1 MKNLL
6 GILVLGFLIVSS
18 ASWGET
24 KDRYEIEGMS
34 VEDNLLDYFSL
45 ETIEKGRP
53 YKYESNKFV
62 GVDIYLESSEIYEI
76 VQIHYKKQTST
87 QYIIGSISGG
97 IFFENI
103 KDCYRKM
110 EEIVTDISQSF
121 NDLKKK
127 DKGTWKH
134 PADRTGNSTVK
145 SIEFY
150 AQSNEIIIQCTDWSK
165 KMETTENIGDNLRV
179 EIATKEF
186 SDFLINEAY

>member
-1 MKNLL
+1 MKKLL
-6 GILVLGFLIVSS
+6 GVLVLVFLIVSP

-24 KDRYEIEGMS
+24 EDRYEIEGMS

-45 ETIEKGRP
+45 EAIENGRP

-110 EEIVTDISQSF
+110 EEIITDISQSY
-121 NDLKKK
+121 NDLRKK

-134 PADRTGNSTVK
+134 PADTTGNSTIK
-145 SIEFY
+145 SVEFY
-150 AQSNEIIIQCTDWSK
+150 GQSSEIIIQCTDWSK
-165 KMETTENIGDNLRV
+165 KMETTENIGDNLKV
-179 EIATKEF
+179 EISTKEF
-186 SDFLINEAY
+186 SDFLRYEAY

>member
-1 MKNLL
+1 MKKFL
-6 GILVLGFLIVSS
+6 GIFVPVFLIVSS

-24 KDRYEIEGMS
+24 EDRYEIEWMS

-45 ETIEKGRP
+45 EAIENGRP

-62 GVDIYLESSEIYEI
+62 GVDIYLESSEIYEL

-97 IFFENI
+97 VFFENI

-110 EEIVTDISQSF
+110 EEIITDISQSY
-121 NDLKKK
+121 NDLRKK

-134 PADRTGNSTVK
+134 PADRTGNSTIK
-145 SIEFY
+145 SVEFHG
-150 AQSNEIIIQCTDWSK
+150 QSNEIIIQCTDWSK
-165 KMETTENIGDNLRV
+165 KMETTDNIGDNLKV
-179 EIATKEF
+179 EISTKEF
-186 SDFLINEAY
+186 SDFLRYEAY

>member
-1 MKNLL
+1 MKKLL
-6 GILVLGFLIVSS
+6 GILVLGLLIVSS

-34 VEDNLLDYFSL
+34 VDDNLLDYFSL

-53 YKYESNKFV
+53 YKYKSNKFV

-110 EEIVTDISQSF
+110 EEIVTTISQSY
-121 NDLKKK
+121 NDLRKK
-127 DKGTWKH
+127 DMGTWKH
-134 PADRTGNSTVK
+134 PADTTGNSTVK
-145 SIEFY
+145 SVEFY
-150 AQSNEIIIQCTDWSK
+150 DQSNEIIIQCTDWSK
-165 KMETTENIGDNLRV
+165 KMETTENIVDNLKV
-179 EIATKEF
+179 EISTKEF
-186 SDFLINEAY
+186 SKFLRNEAY